1 MTESNL
7 STPLPV
13 VILISGTGSNMLRLA
28 DLARRGE
35 LPIEIKA
42 VISDRDAKG
51 LQAAAALGLVT
62 AVLSPKQFADRA
74 AFDKALVFRPASP
87 QLVVLAG
94 FMRILSSQFI
104 RPFADRMLNVHP
116 SLLPKYRGLHTH
128 QRALD
133 AGDTEHGASV
143 HFVTEELDG
152 GPTIIQARVPILAD
166 DTAQSLAGRVLQ
178 QEHRILPE
186 AVRLFASG
194 SLKSAQGKAWLDN
207 QELAQPL
214 QVFSST
220 P

>member
-1 MTESNL
+1 MAESHA
-7 STPLPV
+7 SPLPV

-28 DLARRGE
+28 ELAQQSE

-51 LQAAAALGLVT
+51 LHTAATLGIAT
-62 AVLSPKQFADRA
+62 EVLSPKQFSDRL
-74 AFDKALVFRPASP
+74 AFDKALAERVASYQP

-104 RPFADRMLNVHP
+104 RSFADRILNIHP

-152 GPTIIQARVPILAD
+152 GPIIIQARLPILAD
-166 DTAQSLAGRVLQ
+166 DTAQTLAGRVLQ
-178 QEHRILPE
+178 QEHRIFPE

-194 SLKSAQGKAWLDN
+194 RLKSAHGKAWLDD

-214 QVFSST
+214 QVFSNI
-220 P
+220 